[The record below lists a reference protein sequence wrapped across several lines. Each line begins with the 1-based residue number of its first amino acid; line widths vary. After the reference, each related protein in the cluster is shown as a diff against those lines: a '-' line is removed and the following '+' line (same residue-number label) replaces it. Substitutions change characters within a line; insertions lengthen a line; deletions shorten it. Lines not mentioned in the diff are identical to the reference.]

1 MARNKPADG
10 GHVTQKLQSGQKTPV
25 LGQKGAPAKP
35 PVKPGQKPAAQK
47 GQPKQQAPAKAAAIK
62 AGKKPKKG
70 HKHQQHDLIVTINLS
85 EYGLSEDQVAEF
97 KEAFMLFDKDEDG
110 TITMAELGVVMR
122 SLGQRPTETEL
133 RDMVNEVDQD
143 GNGTIEFNE
152 FLQMMSKKMKGADGE
167 DELREAFRVFDK
179 NNDGLISSN
188 ELRHV
193 MTSLGERLSEE
204 EVDDMIKEADLD
216 GDGMVNYEEFVTI
229 LTAKN

>member
-1 MARNKPADG
+1 MAETEKRYTHAYGQLRRLTSTIDG
-10 GHVTQKLQSGQKTPV
+10 QIRQLS
-25 LGQKGAPAKP
+25 
-35 PVKPGQKPAAQK
+35 
-47 GQPKQQAPAKAAAIK
+47 
-62 AGKKPKKG
+62 
-70 HKHQQHDLIVTINLS
+70 S
-85 EYGLSEDQVAEF
+85 EYGLTEDQVAEF

-122 SLGQRPTETEL
+122 SLGQRPSETEL

-152 FLQMMSKKMKGADGE
+152 FLQMMSKKMKSADGE

-179 NNDGLISSN
+179 NNDGLISSK

-193 MTSLGERLSEE
+193 MTNLGEKLSEE

-216 GDGMVNYEEFVTI
+216 GDGMVNYEGNAYMFLNVSVCYN
-229 LTAKN
+229 LS